1 VRRVERYLA
10 RLFLARWVT
19 LLVATLILLTVLD
32 SLGNA
37 DVLPEDATL
46 TDNLRLMLLRLPVLF
61 DRMVLFTLLLAVLLT
76 YSSLVRHSELVVLA
90 GAGLSP
96 LQQFRAMAPAILL
109 AGIVSV
115 VVIDLPVPP
124 SARRVSDWLGPE
136 AFSDPGLRQGESL
149 WIAEPEVFVEIGAV
163 DGDRLSGITFFERG
177 AEPGVLA
184 MTTAQ
189 RAVFGNGVWVLSGV
203 EQVRFDGSDR
213 QPREIWATDQTP
225 ETLARLGSDPRSL
238 SLTDLARLSS
248 LRGTGSRP
256 SGAYAVWALDR
267 LSIPLVGLGL
277 LLIAVALMQRFG
289 RGSAGEIGVALGML
303 MGFCFFILDG
313 VLKALAASG
322 GVAVWLA
329 IGVPILA
336 ILAAAAWLLHRC
348 ERLA

>member
-1 VRRVERYLA
+1 MSRVERYLA
-10 RLFLARWVT
+10 RLFVMRWIT
-19 LLVATLILLTVLD
+19 LLVATLILLSVLD

-37 DVLPEDATL
+37 DVLPEHATL
-46 TDNLRLMLLRLPVLF
+46 TDSLRLMLLRLPVLF

-109 AGIVSV
+109 AGLVSV
-115 VVIDLPVPP
+115 VVIDVTVPP
-124 SARRVSDWLGPE
+124 SARRVSDWLGTE
-136 AFSDPGLRQGESL
+136 AFADSGQTQGETL
-149 WIAEPEVFVEIGAV
+149 WIAEPEVFIEIGEV
-163 DGDRLSGITFFERG
+163 VEDRLTGVTFFERG
-177 AEPGVLA
+177 ENPGVVA

-189 RAVFGNGVWVLSGV
+189 SAVFVDGAWRLSGV
-203 EQVRFDGSDR
+203 EQIRFDGAEPEAR
-213 QPREIWATDQTP
+213 TVWETDQTP
-225 ETLARLGSDPRSL
+225 ETLAKLGSDPRSL
-238 SLTDLARLSS
+238 SLADLARLAT

-267 LSIPLVGLGL
+267 ISIPLVALGL

-289 RGSAGEIGVALGML
+289 RGSGGEIGVALGML

-336 ILAAAAWLLHRC
+336 ILTAAAWLLHRC